1 MQENPVEGRERMA
14 EHRFAVLVDGENI
27 SPRFLGPI
35 LAEINRSGDIIL
47 TRVYGDWTEPH
58 MSGWKELLRRY
69 PVRPVQQFRYGQNA
83 TDGALIMDAIE
94 IVSTNRNPVNAFCI
108 VSSDSDYYSLALR
121 LREHGMYVTGIGRQ
135 GTKSIL
141 VRSCNRFIYLENLA
155 VSGGSKQIDESSP
168 GGTPVENIVFSAY
181 QASEEDSDGWL
192 LLAHLG
198 QAIRREYPD
207 FDPRSYNYT
216 NLLDIL
222 RSYPDLFEVRSNE
235 KTPPVYWMRPLRRG
249 EEQRKTGVIK
259 RFMTN
264 YGFIRADNGD
274 YFFTKANLPADQR
287 SVHLKPGTKVE
298 FLEIKAPDPNG
309 ETTAEKNGRARNVT
323 IVNGNGA

>member
-1 MQENPVEGRERMA
+1 MP
-14 EHRFAVLVDGENI
+14 EHHFAVLVDGENV
-27 SPRFLGPI
+27 SPRFLAPI
-35 LAEINRSGDIIL
+35 LAEINRSGEIIL

-58 MSGWKELLRRY
+58 MGGWKELLQSY
-69 PVRPVQQFRYGQNA
+69 PVRPIQQFRYGQNA

-135 GTKSIL
+135 GTKNLL

-155 VSGGSKQIDESSP
+155 IPSSTQMTSEASP
-168 GGTPVENIVFSAY
+168 GGVPVEDIVRSAY
-181 QASEEDSDGWL
+181 DACDEDSDGWL

-216 NLLDIL
+216 NLLDIV
-222 RSYPDLFEVRSNE
+222 RSYPDLFEVRSND
-235 KTPPVYWMRPLRRG
+235 KTPPVYWMRPLRNA
-249 EEQRKTGVIK
+249 EEHVRLNGVIK

-264 YGFIRADNGD
+264 YGFIRTENGD
-274 YFFTKANLPADQR
+274 YFFTKANLAAEQR
-287 SVHLKPGTKVE
+287 DSQLKPGTQVE
-298 FLEIKAPDPNG
+298 FIAIKAPDPNG
-309 ETTAEKNGRARNVT
+309 ETTAEKNGRARNV
-323 IVNGNGA
+323 VVAS

>member
-1 MQENPVEGRERMA
+1 MS
-14 EHRFAVLVDGENI
+14 EHRFAVLVDGENT
-27 SPRFLGPI
+27 SPRFLSAV

-47 TRVYGDWTEPH
+47 TRIYGDWTEPH
-58 MSGWKELLRRY
+58 MGGWKELLRSY

-83 TDGALIMDAIE
+83 TDGALIMDAVE

-155 VSGGSKQIDESSP
+155 FSGSSKPPEESSP
-168 GGTPVENIVFSAY
+168 GGVPVESMVLSAY
-181 QASEEDSDGWL
+181 EACDEDNDGWL

-216 NLLDIL
+216 NLLDII

-235 KTPPVYWMRPLRRG
+235 KTPPVYWMRPISKT
-249 EEQRKTGVIK
+249 EESKRKVGTIK
-259 RFMTN
+259 RYMSN
-264 YGFIRADNGD
+264 YGFIRSEKGD
-274 YFFTKANLPADQR
+274 YFFTKANLPVEQR
-287 SVHLKPGTKVE
+287 NSQLKPGMSVE
-298 FLEIKAPDPNG
+298 FLEIREPDPNG
-309 ETTAEKNGRARNVT
+309 ETSAERNGRARSVT
-323 IVNGNGA
+323 VL

>member
-1 MQENPVEGRERMA
+1 MS
-14 EHRFAVLVDGENI
+14 EHRFAVLVDGENV
-27 SPRFLGPI
+27 SPRFLGAI
-35 LAEINRSGDIIL
+35 LAEINRTGEIIL
-47 TRVYGDWTEPH
+47 TRIYGDWTEPH
-58 MSGWKELLRRY
+58 MGGWKELLRSY
-69 PVRPVQQFRYGQNA
+69 PVRPIQQFRYGQNA

-135 GTKSIL
+135 GTKNIL
-141 VRSCNRFIYLENLA
+141 VRSCNRFIYLENLV
-155 VSGGSKQIDESSP
+155 VSGGSKRLDDSSP
-168 GGTPVENIVFSAY
+168 GGVPVENIVLSAY
-181 QASEEDSDGWL
+181 QACDEDNDGWL

-216 NLLDIL
+216 NLLDIV

-235 KTPPVYWMRPLRRG
+235 RTPPVYWMRPIRKA
-249 EEQRKTGVIK
+249 EEAKRKSGIIK
-259 RFMTN
+259 RFMSN

-274 YFFTKANLPADQR
+274 YFFTKANLPAEQR
-287 SVHLKPGTKVE
+287 ESQLRPGTAVE

-309 ETTAEKNGRARNVT
+309 ETSAEKNGRARNVK
-323 IVNGNGA
+323 VLVG

>member
-1 MQENPVEGRERMA
+1 MA
-14 EHRFAVLVDGENI
+14 EHHFAVLVDGENI

-35 LAEINRSGDIIL
+35 LAEINRSGEIIL

-58 MSGWKELLRRY
+58 MGGWKELLQSY
-69 PVRPVQQFRYGQNA
+69 PVRPIQQFRYGQNA

-135 GTKSIL
+135 GTKNIL
-141 VRSCNRFIYLENLA
+141 VRSCNRFIYLENLGFSSSTSIEGA
-155 VSGGSKQIDESSP
+155 VESSP
-168 GGTPVENIVFSAY
+168 GQIPVEDIVRRAY
-181 QASEEDSDGWL
+181 EASDEDSDGWL

-198 QAIRREYPD
+198 QAIRREHPD

-222 RSYPDLFEVRSNE
+222 RSYPDLFEVRSNN
-235 KTPPVYWMRPLRRG
+235 KTPPVYWMRLIPTDSAYNKLSG
-249 EEQRKTGVIK
+249 NIK

-264 YGFIRADNGD
+264 YGFIRGEKGD
-274 YFFTKANLPADQR
+274 YFFTKANLPVEQR
-287 SVHLKPGTKVE
+287 EHHIKPGTPVE
-298 FLEIKAPDPNG
+298 FLEIKAPDPSG
-309 ETTAEKNGRARNVT
+309 ENSSEKNGRASNVVIT
-323 IVNGNGA
+323 N

>member
-1 MQENPVEGRERMA
+1 MS
-14 EHRFAVLVDGENI
+14 EHHFAVLVDGENI

-35 LAEINRSGDIIL
+35 LAEINRTGEIIL

-58 MSGWKELLRRY
+58 MGGWKELLQRY

-94 IVSTNRNPVNAFCI
+94 IVSTNRNPVNAFCV

-135 GTKSIL
+135 GTKSVL

-155 VSGGSKQIDESSP
+155 FTGSAKITEESSP
-168 GGTPVENIVFSAY
+168 EDVSVEDIVCTAY
-181 QASEEDSDGWL
+181 DASDEDNDGWL

-216 NLLDIL
+216 NLLDIV
-222 RSYPDLFEVRSNE
+222 RSYPEMFEVRSNE
-235 KTPPVYWMRPLRRG
+235 KTPPVYWMRPI
-249 EEQRKTGVIK
+249 RKADDNSKLTGVIK
-259 RFMTN
+259 RYMTN
-264 YGFIRADNGD
+264 YGFIRGEKGD
-274 YFFTKANLPADQR
+274 YFFTKANLPAEQR
-287 SVHLKPGTKVE
+287 DTHLKPGTPVE
-298 FLEIKAPDPNG
+298 FIQIKAPDVKG
-309 ETTAEKNGRARNVT
+309 ESSAERNGRARNV
-323 IVNGNGA
+323 VVLKG

>member
-1 MQENPVEGRERMA
+1 MA
-14 EHRFAVLVDGENI
+14 EHRFAVLVDGENV
-27 SPRFLGPI
+27 SPRFLGAI
-35 LAEINRSGDIIL
+35 LAEINRTGEIIL
-47 TRVYGDWTEPH
+47 TRIYGDWTEPH
-58 MSGWKELLRRY
+58 MGGWKELLRSY
-69 PVRPVQQFRYGQNA
+69 PVRPIQQFRYGQNA

-121 LREHGMYVTGIGRQ
+121 LREHGMYVAGIGRQ
-135 GTKSIL
+135 GTKNIL
-141 VRSCNRFIYLENLA
+141 VRSCNRFIYLENLV
-155 VSGGSKQIDESSP
+155 VSGGSKRLDESSP
-168 GGTPVENIVFSAY
+168 GGVPVENIVLSAY
-181 QASEEDSDGWL
+181 QACDEDNDGWL

-216 NLLDIL
+216 NLLDIV

-235 KTPPVYWMRPLRRG
+235 KTPPVYWMRPIHKA
-249 EEQRKTGVIK
+249 EETNKKTGVIK

-274 YFFTKANLPADQR
+274 YFFTKANLPAEQR
-287 SVHLKPGTKVE
+287 DSQLKPGTAVQ

-309 ETTAEKNGRARNVT
+309 ETSAEKNGRARNVT
-323 IVNGNGA
+323 ILVG

>member
-1 MQENPVEGRERMA
+1 MA
-14 EHRFAVLVDGENI
+14 EHHFAVLVDGENI
-27 SPRFLGPI
+27 SPKFLGPI
-35 LAEINRSGDIIL
+35 LAEINRSGEIIL

-58 MSGWKELLRRY
+58 MGGWKDLLQSY

-135 GTKSIL
+135 GTKNIL
-141 VRSCNRFIYLENLA
+141 VRSCNRFIYLENLGF
-155 VSGGSKQIDESSP
+155 SSSSSLEDGGEASP
-168 GGTPVENIVFSAY
+168 GGVPVEDIVRRAY
-181 QASEEDSDGWL
+181 EASEEDSDGWL

-198 QAIRREYPD
+198 QAIRREYSD

-222 RSYPDLFEVRSNE
+222 RSYPDLFEVRSNN
-235 KTPPVYWMRPLRRG
+235 KTPPVYWMRLIPT
-249 EEQRKTGVIK
+249 ESKTKKLKGKIK

-264 YGFIRADNGD
+264 YGFIRSEKGD
-274 YFFTKANLPADQR
+274 YFFTKANLPAEQR
-287 SVHLKPGTKVE
+287 DRHIRPGTPVE
-298 FLEIKAPDPNG
+298 FVEIKAPDPSG
-309 ETTAEKNGRARNVT
+309 ETSLEKNGRARNVV
-323 IVNGNGA
+323 IIN

>member
-1 MQENPVEGRERMA
+1 MP
-14 EHRFAVLVDGENI
+14 EHHFAVLVDGENI

-35 LAEINRSGDIIL
+35 LAEINRSGEIIL

-58 MSGWKELLRRY
+58 MGGWKELLRSY
-69 PVRPVQQFRYGQNA
+69 PVRPIQQFRYGQNA

-121 LREHGMYVTGIGRQ
+121 LREHGMYVAGIGRQ
-135 GTKSIL
+135 GTKSLL

-155 VSGGSKQIDESSP
+155 FSGSSTSPMIDEASP
-168 GGTPVENIVFSAY
+168 GGVPVEDIVLSAY
-181 QASEEDSDGWL
+181 DACDEDNDGWL

-216 NLLDIL
+216 NLLDIV

-235 KTPPVYWMRPLRRG
+235 KTPPVYWMRPIVKV
-249 EEQRKTGVIK
+249 EEGPKKTGVIK

-264 YGFIRADNGD
+264 YGFIRSGNGD
-274 YFFTKANLPADQR
+274 YFFTKANLAADQR
-287 SVHLKPGTKVE
+287 DVHLKPGTPVE
-298 FLEIKAPDPNG
+298 FTEIKAPDPQG
-309 ETTAEKNGRARNVT
+309 ESSAERNGRARNVV
-323 IVNGNGA
+323 IAG

>member
-1 MQENPVEGRERMA
+1 MA
-14 EHRFAVLVDGENI
+14 EHHFAVLVDGENI

-35 LAEINRSGDIIL
+35 LAEINRSGEIII

-58 MSGWKELLRRY
+58 MGGWKDLLQSH

-108 VSSDSDYYSLALR
+108 VSSDSDFYSLALR

-141 VRSCNRFIYLENLA
+141 VRSCNRFIYLENLGF
-155 VSGGSKQIDESSP
+155 SGSSSASSNAQEEEQTSSL
-168 GGTPVENIVFSAY
+168 GKVPVEDIVRKAY
-181 QASEEDSDGWL
+181 EASEEDSDGWL

-198 QAIRREYPD
+198 QAIRREHSD

-222 RSYPDLFEVRSNE
+222 RSYPDLFEVRSNG
-235 KTPPVYWMRPLRRG
+235 KTPPVYWMRLIP
-249 EEQRKTGVIK
+249 EQETPVKLTGVIK
-259 RFMTN
+259 RFMSN
-264 YGFIRADNGD
+264 YGFIRAEKGD
-274 YFFTKANLPADQR
+274 YFFTKANLPAEQR
-287 SVHLKPGTKVE
+287 NMHLKSGTKVE
-298 FLEIKAPDPNG
+298 FVEIKAPDPKG
-309 ETTAEKNGRARNVT
+309 ETSAEKNGRARSVT
-323 IVNGNGA
+323 VLG

>member
-1 MQENPVEGRERMA
+1 MA
-14 EHRFAVLVDGENI
+14 EHHFAVLVDGENV
-27 SPRFLGPI
+27 SPRFLAPV
-35 LAEINRSGDIIL
+35 LAEINRSGEIIL

-58 MSGWKELLRRY
+58 MGGWKELLQSY
-69 PVRPVQQFRYGQNA
+69 PVRPIQQFRYGQNA

-135 GTKSIL
+135 GTKNLL

-155 VSGGSKQIDESSP
+155 MTASSQISNDSSP
-168 GGTPVENIVFSAY
+168 GGFPVEDIVRSAY
-181 QASEEDSDGWL
+181 EACDEDSDGWL

-216 NLLDIL
+216 NLLDIV
-222 RSYPDLFEVRSNE
+222 RSYPDLFELRSND
-235 KTPPVYWMRPLRRG
+235 KTPPVYWMRPIRQA
-249 EEQRKTGVIK
+249 EEHIKLSGVIK

-264 YGFIRADNGD
+264 YGFIRTENGD
-274 YFFTKANLPADQR
+274 YFFTKANLSAEQR
-287 SVHLKPGTKVE
+287 ESHLKPGTPVE
-298 FLEIKAPDPNG
+298 FIAIKAPDPNA
-309 ETTAEKNGRARNVT
+309 ETTAEKNGRARNV
-323 IVNGNGA
+323 VVAS

>member
-1 MQENPVEGRERMA
+1 MS
-14 EHRFAVLVDGENI
+14 EHHFAVLVDGENV
-27 SPRFLGPI
+27 SPRFLNAI
-35 LAEINRSGDIIL
+35 MAEINRSGEIIL
-47 TRVYGDWTEPH
+47 TRIYGDWTEPT
-58 MSGWKELLRRY
+58 MGGWKELLQRF

-121 LREHGMYVTGIGRQ
+121 LREHGMYVIGIGRQ

-155 VSGGSKQIDESSP
+155 FSGSSRKVDDLSP
-168 GGTPVENIVFSAY
+168 GGISVEDIVYSAY
-181 QASEEDSDGWL
+181 NACEENSDGWL

-216 NLLDIL
+216 NLLDIV
-222 RSYPDLFEVRSNE
+222 RSYPDLFEIRSNE
-235 KTPPVYWMRPLRRG
+235 KTPPVYWMRPIKSTEDSKKR
-249 EEQRKTGVIK
+249 TGVIK
-259 RFMTN
+259 RYMGN
-264 YGFIRADNGD
+264 YGFIRSGAGD
-274 YFFTKANLPADQR
+274 YFFTKANLPAGQR
-287 SVHLKPGTKVE
+287 ERQLKTGTPVE
-298 FLEIKAPDPNG
+298 FVEIKAPDPQG
-309 ETTAEKNGRARNVT
+309 ESTAERNGRARNVV
-323 IVNGNGA
+323 IVNQ

>member
-1 MQENPVEGRERMA
+1 MA

-35 LAEINRSGDIIL
+35 LAEINRSGEIIL

-58 MSGWKELLRRY
+58 MAGWKDLLQSY

-135 GTKSIL
+135 GTKNIL
-141 VRSCNRFIYLENLA
+141 VRSCNRFIYLENLGF
-155 VSGGSKQIDESSP
+155 SGSSQVEGESQASP
-168 GGTPVENIVFSAY
+168 SDVPVEDIVRKAY
-181 QASEEDSDGWL
+181 EASEEDSDGWL

-198 QAIRREYPD
+198 QAIRREYSD

-222 RSYPDLFEVRSNE
+222 RSYPDLFEVRSNN
-235 KTPPVYWMRPLRRG
+235 KTPPVYWMRLKPTASAA
-249 EEQRKTGVIK
+249 RKQKGVIK
-259 RFMTN
+259 RFMGN
-264 YGFIRADNGD
+264 YGFIRTEKGD
-274 YFFTKANLPADQR
+274 YFFTKANLPVDQR
-287 SVHLKPGTKVE
+287 DKQLKPGTAVE
-298 FLEIKAPDPNG
+298 FVEIKAPDPKG
-309 ETTAEKNGRARNVT
+309 ETSLEKNGRARNVVV
-323 IVNGNGA
+323 IH

>member
-1 MQENPVEGRERMA
+1 MA
-14 EHRFAVLVDGENI
+14 EHHFAVLVDGENI

-35 LAEINRSGDIIL
+35 LAEINRSGEIIL

-58 MSGWKELLRRY
+58 MGGWKDLLQSY
-69 PVRPVQQFRYGQNA
+69 PVRPIQQFRYGQNA

-135 GTKSIL
+135 GTKNIL
-141 VRSCNRFIYLENLA
+141 VRSCNRFIYLENLGF
-155 VSGGSKQIDESSP
+155 STPSQIEDEVSP
-168 GGTPVENIVFSAY
+168 GGVPVEDIVRRAY
-181 QASEEDSDGWL
+181 EASDEDSDGWL

-222 RSYPDLFEVRSNE
+222 RSYPELFEVRSNG
-235 KTPPVYWMRPLRRG
+235 KTPPVYWMRLFPEA
-249 EEQRKTGVIK
+249 EEASTLTGVIK

-264 YGFIRADNGD
+264 YGFIRSEKGD
-274 YFFTKANLPADQR
+274 YFFTKANLDAEQR
-287 SVHLKPGTKVE
+287 NTHLKPGTIVE
-298 FLEIKAPDPNG
+298 FVEIKAPDPNG
-309 ETTAEKNGRARNVT
+309 ETSAEKNGRARNV
-323 IVNGNGA
+323 VVAS

>member
-1 MQENPVEGRERMA
+1 MS
-14 EHRFAVLVDGENI
+14 EHRFAVLVDGENV
-27 SPRFLGPI
+27 SPRFLGAI
-35 LAEINRSGDIIL
+35 LAEINRNGEIIL
-47 TRVYGDWTEPH
+47 TRIYGDWTEPH
-58 MSGWKELLRRY
+58 MGGWKELLRSY
-69 PVRPVQQFRYGQNA
+69 PVRPIQQFRYGQNA

-135 GTKSIL
+135 GTKNIL
-141 VRSCNRFIYLENLA
+141 VRSCNRFIYLENLV
-155 VSGGSKQIDESSP
+155 VSGGSKRLDESSP
-168 GGTPVENIVFSAY
+168 GGVPVENIVLSAY
-181 QASEEDSDGWL
+181 QACDEDNDGWL

-198 QAIRREYPD
+198 QAVRREYPD

-216 NLLDIL
+216 NLLDIV

-235 KTPPVYWMRPLRRG
+235 KTPPVYWMRPIRKV
-249 EEQRKTGVIK
+249 EETKKKTGVIK

-274 YFFTKANLPADQR
+274 YFFTKANLPAEQR
-287 SVHLKPGTKVE
+287 DSQLKPGTSVQ

-309 ETTAEKNGRARNVT
+309 ETSAEKNGRARNVT
-323 IVNGNGA
+323 VLVG